1 MSPIALSQNQGVHY
15 SEQAMAWLWYLPRRV
30 HRDARN
36 AVPDT
41 AVPTQLFML
50 HRRKIFEG
58 EQSVDKTKQFL
69 MC

>member
-1 MSPIALSQNQGVHY
+1 
-15 SEQAMAWLWYLPRRV
+15 MAWLWYLPRGV

-69 MC
+69 TC